1 MPPSEAEKVLAVASL
16 VVKTNQR
23 TVLDDVEIVI
33 LVEVLLSV
41 REAAISFVLVFF
53 RDVFFSVFV
62 IFLSV
67 RVSTKFFLARIF
79 ILIASSVGVS
89 SKGSIYR
96 PFYRI
101 HEKFNTMKNQF
112 PL

>member
-1 MPPSEAEKVLAVASL
+1 MPPSEAEKVFAVASL

-23 TVLDDVEIVI
+23 AVLDDVEIVV
-33 LVEVLLSV
+33 LVEVLFSI
-41 REAAISFVLVFF
+41 REAAISVVLVDF
-53 RDVFFSVFV
+53 RDIFFAVLV

-89 SKGSIYR
+89 SKG
-96 PFYRI
+96 
-101 HEKFNTMKNQF
+101 
-112 PL
+112 

>member
-23 TVLDDVEIVI
+23 AVLDDVEIVV
-33 LVEVLLSV
+33 LVEVLFSI
-41 REAAISFVLVFF
+41 REAAISVVLVDF
-53 RDVFFSVFV
+53 RDIFFAVLV

-67 RVSTKFFLARIF
+67 RVSTKFFLARVF

-89 SKGSIYR
+89 SKG
-96 PFYRI
+96 
-101 HEKFNTMKNQF
+101 
-112 PL
+112 

>member
-23 TVLDDVEIVI
+23 AVLDDVEIVV
-33 LVEVLLSV
+33 LVEVLFSI
-41 REAAISFVLVFF
+41 REAAISVVLVDF
-53 RDVFFSVFV
+53 RDIFFAVLV

-89 SKGSIYR
+89 LKG
-96 PFYRI
+96 
-101 HEKFNTMKNQF
+101 
-112 PL
+112 